1 MPKLAVDCSRA
12 LAFLAGAFLLA
23 AGANGMAPADRKLA
37 WGAWAPAPV
46 GTAPVPAPSA
56 AAASSSPSAASSAP
70 AEASPAPAPATASQ
84 PPTAAGHA
92 PSAPAPA
99 SRPSQPRQAAPA
111 PAATPGPA
119 PAKPPATDRFAPSPT
134 EVIRNINS
142 EDALA
147 AWNLKIPFLDAR
159 RTQEF
164 EDGHLPGAWSVPV
177 WESGLEGR
185 IIDFEARANPQP
197 RAPIVLYCNGGDCQ
211 DSHLLAR
218 RLVELGYRNLLVYQ
232 DGFPD
237 WAAKGRPVAKGAQP

>member
-37 WGAWAPAPV
+37 WSSWAPAPV
-46 GTAPVPAPSA
+46 GTAPVPAPPA
-56 AAASSSPSAASSAP
+56 AAASSAP
-70 AEASPAPAPATASQ
+70 AEASPAPATASQ
-84 PPTAAGHA
+84 PPTIAGHA
-92 PSAPAPA
+92 PSAAPPA
-99 SRPSQPRQAAPA
+99 SRPSQPRQAAAA
-111 PAATPGPA
+111 PAGKPGTNPTKSA
-119 PAKPPATDRFAPSPT
+119 AADRFAPSPT
-134 EVIRNINS
+134 EVIRNIGS

-164 EDGHLPGAWSVPV
+164 EDGHLPGAWSVPA
-177 WESGLEGR
+177 WENGLEGR

-197 RAPIVLYCNGGDCQ
+197 RAPIVIYCNGGDCQ